1 MRRGLKP
8 GGRLAFACWRSLEE
22 NPTYTLPMQAAA
34 AYLPPVPPNVEP
46 DAPGPFAF
54 ANQER
59 VRTILAA
66 AGFEAVNVA
75 HNDEAGGSGRLESG
89 IDLSPKGG
97 MRGRFL
103 NANPTTRAVP

>member
-1 MRRGLKP
+1 
-8 GGRLAFACWRSLEE
+8 
-22 NPTYTLPMQAAA
+22 MQAAA

-75 HNDEAGGSGRLESG
+75 PPDEAVGSGSLESALA
-89 IDLSPKGG
+89 LSPKVG
-97 MRGRFL
+97 MLGRFL
-103 NANPTTRAVP
+103 HPHPAIPDVPVAPVPKPPAAAGMAAAKETGGPPGLHPG